1 MLQLVLVFI
10 FILWPFL
17 DTQQEKN
24 VLKRPVLRGVF
35 LTLIALWVVL
45 LCWGRS

>member
-1 MLQLVLVFI
+1 MLQLILVFI
-10 FILWPFL
+10 FILWPIL

-35 LTLIALWVVL
+35 LCLIALWVIL
-45 LCWGRS
+45 LWWGR